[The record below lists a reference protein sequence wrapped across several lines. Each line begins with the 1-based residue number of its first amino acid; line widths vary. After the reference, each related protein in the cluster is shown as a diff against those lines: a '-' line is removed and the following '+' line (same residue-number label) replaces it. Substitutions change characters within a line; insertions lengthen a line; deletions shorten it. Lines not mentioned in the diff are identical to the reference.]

1 MLFSILAHIAASIVD
16 GFLVAPILGTQ
27 MFQGP
32 EILTG
37 LVSLGLLLPSIAVT
51 VRRLHDVGRSG
62 WWIFLGLL
70 PLIGALVLL
79 YWYVQP
85 SQTGPNR
92 YAA

>member
-1 MLFSILAHIAASIVD
+1 VLFSIIVHIAASIVD
-16 GFLVAPILGTQ
+16 GFLIAPIVGTQ

-37 LVSLGLLLPSIAVT
+37 LVGLALLLPSLAVT
-51 VRRLHDVGRSG
+51 VRRLHDIGRSG
-62 WWIFLGLL
+62 WWIFIAII
-70 PLIGALVLL
+70 PVIGALVLL

-92 YAA
+92 FA